1 MRGIEEK
8 EERKEKE
15 EEISEVEKADIVY
28 KICNQPSSLMA
39 SVHPSNVPLLVYT
52 YIEAKY
58 IS

>member
-8 EERKEKE
+8 EEGREKE
-15 EEISEVEKADIVY
+15 EEISEVERANIVY
-28 KICNQPSSLMA
+28 KICNQPSSLTA

-52 YIEAKY
+52 YVEVKY